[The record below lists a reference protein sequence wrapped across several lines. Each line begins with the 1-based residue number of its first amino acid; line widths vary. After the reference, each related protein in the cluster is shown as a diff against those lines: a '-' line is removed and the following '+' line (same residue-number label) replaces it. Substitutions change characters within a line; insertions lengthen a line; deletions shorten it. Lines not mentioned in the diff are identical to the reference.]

1 MTIGITCYP
10 TYGGSGA
17 VATELGLELARRGH
31 EVHFISYASPF
42 RLRGYAERVTFHEVT
57 QTEYPLF
64 EQSSPYA
71 LALAVKQH
79 EVAMRE
85 NLDLMHV
92 HYAIPHAATAWLAKQ
107 MLKSQRDLKIVTTLH
122 GTDITLVGQ
131 DPSYYTLTKF
141 SIEQSDRVTAV
152 STFLRDETYRAFG
165 CAGCDVIVI
174 PNFISTAEYP
184 PPSAGTCR
192 HSLAPPDHK
201 VLVHVSNFRPVK
213 RVTDVVRVFAGVR
226 REVPATLVL
235 VGDGPERDAAEQE
248 VDRLELR
255 RDVRFLGKVDDVA
268 EILRG
273 SDLFLLPSETESFGL
288 AALEAM
294 ACAVPVLASAVG
306 GLPEVVV
313 HGETGF
319 LTPKGDVE
327 AMIAHGLR
335 VLRDGDLQARMRE
348 AAARR
353 ALARRRP
360 RHARHGR
367 PVRRRRRPARARRR
381 GARQRDCRARGTRG
395 AGRAGGVFPGA
406 QAPRRPRQRGGGRAR
421 GPAADVRRDCR
432 RTRGGGDRTLDPRR
446 LDPPGT
452 RDRKGH
458 RRPGGGPVARPPH
471 PPARARAPARER
483 RSGGAGRR
491 VRAPVAC
498 VARTGALPRC
508 VLSDRPVR
516 PARRA
521 GRGEPIVH
529 RAHPGQQPPAQR
541 CDARG
546 DRGTRGGA
554 GGPGAQPDRAA
565 AGGVARPGGVAP
577 TGPLRPP
584 HPPYHRHYAPAL

>member
-1 MTIGITCYP
+1 MKIGITCYP

-31 EVHFISYASPF
+31 EVHFVSYASPF
-42 RLRGYAERVTFHEVT
+42 RLRGYTERVTFHEVT
-57 QTEYPLF
+57 QAEYPLF

-107 MLKSQRDLKIVTTLH
+107 MLKGQRDLKIVTTLH

-152 STFLRDETYRAFG
+152 SQFLRDETYRAFG
-165 CAGCDVIVI
+165 CDGCDVTVI
-174 PNFISTAEYP
+174 PNFISTAEYH
-184 PPSAGTCR
+184 PPSGGTCR

-201 VLVHVSNFRPVK
+201 VLIHVSNFRPVK
-213 RVTDVVRVFAGVR
+213 RLTDVVRVFAGVR
-226 REVPATLVL
+226 RELPATLVL
-235 VGDGPERDAAEQE
+235 VGDGPDRDAAEQE
-248 VDRLELR
+248 VDRLRLR
-255 RDVRFLGKVDDVA
+255 RDVRFLGKVDNVA

-294 ACAVPVLASAVG
+294 ACGVPVLASAVG

-335 VLRDGDLQARMRE
+335 VLRDGALQARMRD

-353 ALARRRP
+353 ALE
-360 RHARHGR
+360 
-367 PVRRRRRPARARRR
+367 
-381 GARQRDCRARGTRG
+381 
-395 AGRAGGVFPGA
+395 F
-406 QAPRRPRQRGGGRAR
+406 
-421 GPAADVRRDCR
+421 AADRIVPRYEQLYEDVLRD
-432 RTRGGGDRTLDPRR
+432 
-446 LDPPGT
+446 
-452 RDRKGH
+452 
-458 RRPGGGPVARPPH
+458 
-471 PPARARAPARER
+471 
-483 RSGGAGRR
+483 
-491 VRAPVAC
+491 
-498 VARTGALPRC
+498 
-508 VLSDRPVR
+508 
-516 PARRA
+516 
-521 GRGEPIVH
+521 
-529 RAHPGQQPPAQR
+529 
-541 CDARG
+541 
-546 DRGTRGGA
+546 
-554 GGPGAQPDRAA
+554 
-565 AGGVARPGGVAP
+565 
-577 TGPLRPP
+577 
-584 HPPYHRHYAPAL
+584 